1 MVFELQET
9 AAMKASLIILSFT
22 ALPALAQGA
31 TSGRTADGC
40 TYKILNGQYLTD
52 CSKKDAPAAAPAA
65 ISAESTPA
73 PTTSAPSFVTS
84 YGDVPVRNN
93 PLAPSP
99 SVQTVTTVSAAPAA
113 PSTMNVTLA
122 PPSQNTLVVD
132 LEDSRHRRRVDK
144 LIEQPYVGVLVGA
157 TTISASNK
165 GASTGLGVNVGTL
178 LDEHFGVELGY
189 NYARQGLNLG
199 LDQRGSEPG
208 AGVLN
213 AYRTREDAN
222 LKAHLL
228 SLEAQGY
235 LTGALRRFR
244 PFLGLGLGWK
254 SSTLSEVATQDQRSF
269 GYSQGTSSLTQTS
282 VGGLGTAGAKLRVGK
297 DLAVAFSFRYFF
309 PFARQSARLE
319 QPAYYG
325 IPGDNPEVARITK
338 ADDGLTGSSQYQISG
353 GLQYSF

>member
-1 MVFELQET
+1 
-9 AAMKASLIILSFT
+9 MKASILALSLAT
-22 ALPALAQGA
+22 LPALAFGA

-52 CSKKDAPAAAPAA
+52 CSKKEAPVEASAPVANVEAAPAPAA
-65 ISAESTPA
+65 
-73 PTTSAPSFVTS
+73 APSFVTS

-93 PLAPSP
+93 PLAPAP
-99 SVQTVTTVSAAPAA
+99 SVQTVSAPAPVAAP
-113 PSTMNVTLA
+113 TMNVTLT
-122 PPSQNTLVVD
+122 PPSQTTLVMD

-213 AYRTREDAN
+213 TYRAREDAS

-244 PFLGLGLGWK
+244 PYLGLGLGWK
-254 SSTLSEVATQDQRSF
+254 SSTLSEIASQDQYSY
-269 GYSQGTSSLTQTS
+269 GYGTSSLTQTS
-282 VGGLGTAGAKLRVGK
+282 IGGLGTAGAKLRVGK
-297 DLAVAFSFRYFF
+297 DLAVAFAFRYYF
-309 PFARQSARLE
+309 PFARQHARLE
-319 QPAYYG
+319 QPSPFYG
-325 IPGDNPEVARITK
+325 LPGDSPDTARITQ

-353 GLQYSF
+353 GLQYAF

>member
-1 MVFELQET
+1 MVFGLKET
-9 AAMKASLIILSFT
+9 AAMKASLIALSLA

-65 ISAESTPA
+65 IPAEAAPA
-73 PTTSAPSFVTS
+73 SAPSFVTS
-84 YGDVPVRNN
+84 YGDVPVRSN
-93 PLAPSP
+93 PLAPAP
-99 SVQTVTTVSAAPAA
+99 SVQTITTSVSAAPSA

-199 LDQRGSEPG
+199 LDQRSPEAG

-213 AYRTREDAN
+213 AYRNRDDAN

-269 GYSQGTSSLTQTS
+269 GYTPGTSSLTQTS

-325 IPGDNPEVARITK
+325 IPGDDPEVARITK